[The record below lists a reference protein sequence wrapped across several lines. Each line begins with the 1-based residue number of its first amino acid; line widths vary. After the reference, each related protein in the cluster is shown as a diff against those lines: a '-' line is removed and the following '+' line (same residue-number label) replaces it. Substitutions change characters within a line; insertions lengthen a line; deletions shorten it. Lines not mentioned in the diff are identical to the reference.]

1 MVQLGV
7 RIELYE
13 SVGPLDEPSRNYLAA
28 LSRDDGHEGATVPA
42 VGDHLSTM
50 TLRAGTL
57 EAVPQLR
64 GDAGAFLRVRRIEH
78 VLRPVRDGKTATWSG
93 WDTPVTVLVLHSP
106 YDVPTDPHDTTWTA
120 DLLRRYAATPPTA
133 GPWTSTRAARCIPR
147 TRPSAP
153 PGTRPRSL
161 RRRDRRDAAD
171 DAGRRRRAPA
181 VGGRRVVCPP

>member
-13 SVGPLDEPSRNYLAA
+13 NVGPVDEPSRNYLGA

-64 GDAGAFLRVRRIEH
+64 GDASTFLRARRVEH

-93 WDTPVTVLVLHSP
+93 WDTPITVLVLHSP
-106 YDVPTDPHDTTWTA
+106 YDIPTDPQDTTWTA
-120 DLLRRYAATPPTA
+120 DLLRRYAAD
-133 GPWTSTRAARCIPR
+133 GWTVDVD
-147 TRPSAP
+147 
-153 PGTRPRSL
+153 PRSPL
-161 RRRDRRDAAD
+161 YPASAAVR
-171 DAGRRRRAPA
+171 AFGNSAEVVAEEGSTGR
-181 VGGRRVVCPP
+181 G